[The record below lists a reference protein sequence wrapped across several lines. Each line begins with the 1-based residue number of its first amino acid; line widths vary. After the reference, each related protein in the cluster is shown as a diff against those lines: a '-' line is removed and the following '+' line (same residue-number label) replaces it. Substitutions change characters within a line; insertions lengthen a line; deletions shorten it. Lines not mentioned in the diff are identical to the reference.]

1 MEGIIPPVCIVSKKQ
16 REKCYNCL
24 MRRKKIFR
32 LRRDKANYERRVA
45 RREDAPGS
53 VECQMFKDKPTPE
66 ELKSALREDSD
77 SHLGVIRMAALMNNL
92 SMHYPSRVRSD
103 DADSRK
109 GRAGILQYLAE
120 DGYLASRYDTLMRYK
135 RLGDAIREIADIE
148 LETNLLWG
156 LPDYAPKDEDE
167 AMFIE
172 FHCEDV
178 QKLKNLYASCEG
190 MNFKQIKE
198 RMK

>member
-1 MEGIIPPVCIVSKKQ
+1 
-16 REKCYNCL
+16 

-32 LRRDKANYERRVA
+32 LKSDKANYERRVA
-45 RREDAPGS
+45 RREGAPGS
-53 VECQMFKDKPTPE
+53 EECQIFKDKPTPE
-66 ELKSALREDSD
+66 ELKSALREAPD
-77 SHLGVIRMAALMNNL
+77 SHLGIIRMAALMNNL

-103 DADSRK
+103 DIDSRK
-109 GRAGILQYLAE
+109 GRAGILQHLAG

-135 RLGDAIREIADIE
+135 RLGDAIREIADID
-148 LETNLLWG
+148 LEVNLLWG
-156 LPDYAPKDEDE
+156 LSDYVPKDEDE

-172 FHCEDV
+172 FHCEDI

>member
-1 MEGIIPPVCIVSKKQ
+1 
-16 REKCYNCL
+16 

-32 LRRDKANYERRVA
+32 LRRDNANYERRVA
-45 RREDAPGS
+45 RREGAPGS
-53 VECQMFKDKPTPE
+53 VDCQIFKDKPTLE
-66 ELKSALREDSD
+66 ELKSALHEASD
-77 SHLGVIRMAALMNNL
+77 SHIDIIRMAALMNNL

-103 DADSRK
+103 DIDSRK

-135 RLGDAIREIADIE
+135 RLGDAIREIASISIE
-148 LETNLLWG
+148 VNLLWG

-167 AMFIE
+167 AMSIE
-172 FHCEDV
+172 FEYEDV

>member
-1 MEGIIPPVCIVSKKQ
+1 
-16 REKCYNCL
+16 

-45 RREDAPGS
+45 RREGAPGS
-53 VECQMFKDKPTPE
+53 VDCQIFKDKPTLE
-66 ELKSALREDSD
+66 ELKSALHEASD
-77 SHLGVIRMAALMNNL
+77 SHIDIIRMAALMNNL
-92 SMHYPSRVRSD
+92 SMHYPSCVRSD
-103 DADSRK
+103 DIDSRK
-109 GRAGILQYLAE
+109 GRAGILQYLAG

-135 RLGDAIREIADIE
+135 RLGDAIREIAGID
-148 LETNLLWG
+148 LEVNLLWG

-167 AMFIE
+167 TMFVE
-172 FHCEDV
+172 FHHEDI

-198 RMK
+198 RMED